1 MIVTELEY
9 ISNYR
14 IKVFIDEEFAF
25 ILYPQDIKR
34 YKIEEEKEI
43 SDDLFLLIKQETILR
58 RAKNKALC
66 YLDRTEQTERILRQ
80 KLKSK
85 YYTEDI
91 IDLTIIFLKNY
102 NYLDDRRYAYQ
113 YISSYMNKK
122 SITFMKRELYIRG
135 ISDDIIE
142 DVVAEFC
149 IDENSNLRIQID
161 KRIDNLSQFDESSK
175 RKTINYFL
183 RRGFNYYDIIK
194 SIEEYHKK

>member
-43 SDDLFLLIKQETILR
+43 SDDLFLFIKQETILR

-85 YYTEDI
+85 YY
-91 IDLTIIFLKNY
+91 
-102 NYLDDRRYAYQ
+102 
-113 YISSYMNKK
+113 S
-122 SITFMKRELYIRG
+122 
-135 ISDDIIE
+135 
-142 DVVAEFC
+142 
-149 IDENSNLRIQID
+149 
-161 KRIDNLSQFDESSK
+161 
-175 RKTINYFL
+175 
-183 RRGFNYYDIIK
+183 
-194 SIEEYHKK
+194 